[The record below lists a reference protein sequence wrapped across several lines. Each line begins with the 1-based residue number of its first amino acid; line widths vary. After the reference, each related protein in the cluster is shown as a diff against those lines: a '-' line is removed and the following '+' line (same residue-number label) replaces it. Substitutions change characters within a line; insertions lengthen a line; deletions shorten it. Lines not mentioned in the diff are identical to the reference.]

1 MKIRHVSIFTVL
13 LALAL
18 VFGSVFAASV
28 DPIHIPGASN
38 TDKTCAVLYPD
49 TPIVELKIEP
59 VPDGS
64 YSHSD
69 GVLTVHLVK
78 PSVLAGSLNSFD
90 WTANITVMGV
100 VVKNG
105 VDGANFYDYSP
116 TGSTGD
122 TYLTTPFD
130 GAKAISHIS
139 FCYYPP
145 EYLPL
150 EVEKTAEASYD
161 RTVEWELEKSVDPDS
176 HEGNAGEEAGTSIWT
191 VTATKTE
198 TIDNYFVEGTITI
211 TNPNGFPVD
220 FSVVDELD
228 DGTPVEV
235 DCPAY
240 TVPANDFVVCTYEAY
255 PDDGSAEWNTA
266 TVSVDGEE
274 DVVAT
279 AEVHFIENLIGY
291 DEGTLSDPRFGFEEP
306 ISETTVVEFEETF
319 VCPTDVSLYDNG
331 VYEFVEVNT
340 AYLNDNIELEA
351 SATVTITCY
360 LPEELT
366 VTKTAVTSFAR
377 EHMWDIAKKVETEFE
392 HELDGYPK
400 IWLYT
405 DGSGDETATWT
416 VDVTYE
422 GYLDSDFNV
431 SGVITIENTG
441 YVNAVITGIVD
452 LLGGEEIEID
462 CGEDFELPY
471 LLAAGE
477 TLTCMYSEDG
487 YVEGFNEVTVTTPV
501 DIYYAE
507 AEIIWGDPD
516 PELHATV
523 NVYDDSDLFGLV
535 HLGTVHA
542 PNDAQFTYTKDFA
555 WEDYGADLCGPHTYN
570 NLAKVIGD
578 DNTVLGNA
586 AAILKVNVQCFI
598 YEYETAY
605 AMGEDAICFIGWHNF
620 NNWGWTNPILPG
632 TYEMELWAAA
642 GQCDTDNGI
651 LVGYVIV
658 VYGADGYVSV
668 EYVLFDSYILEE
680 THVYA
685 GTTMFPLDRRG
696 KPTVAPGQYYNDSP
710 FDGSEVYVI
719 AHAVVGIG
727 LPDPGFG
734 PEASAF
740 STDPG
745 SAYSSTNPA
754 LIFLPSI
761 VRP

>member
-13 LALAL
+13 LALVL

-64 YSHSD
+64 YSESD
-69 GVLTVHLVK
+69 GVLTVHIVK
-78 PSVLAGSLNSFD
+78 PSILAGSLNSFD

-145 EYLPL
+145 EYQPL

-161 RTVEWELEKSVDPDS
+161 RTVEWELEKYVDPDS
-176 HEGNAGEEAGTSIWT
+176 HEGYAGEEAGTSIWT
-191 VTATKTE
+191 VIATKTE
-198 TIDNYFVEGTITI
+198 IIDNYFIEGTITI
-211 TNPNGFPVD
+211 TNPNDYPVD

-228 DGTPVEV
+228 DGTLADVS
-235 DCPAY
+235 CPTY
-240 TVPANDFVVCTYEAY
+240 TVPANDYVVCTYEAY
-255 PDDGSAEWNTA
+255 PDDDSAEWNTA

-279 AEVHFIENLIGY
+279 AEVDFIEILIGY
-291 DEGTLSDPRFGFEEP
+291 DEGTLSDPRFGFEEL
-306 ISETTVVEFEETF
+306 ISQTTEEEFEEIF
-319 VCPTDVSLYDNG
+319 VCPTDVSLYEDG
-331 VYEFVEVNT
+331 VYVFDEENT
-340 AYLNDNIELEA
+340 AYLNDNIDLEA
-351 SATVTITCY
+351 SAAVTITCY

-366 VTKTAVTSFAR
+366 VTKTAVTSYAR

-400 IWLYT
+400 IWLYI

-416 VDVTYE
+416 IDVTYE
-422 GYLDSDFNV
+422 GFLDSDFNV

-441 YVNAVITGIVD
+441 YVDAVITDIVD
-452 LLGGEEIEID
+452 ILADTPIDID
-462 CGEDFELPY
+462 CDVEFPYTLPF
-471 LLAAGE
+471 GE
-477 TLTCMYSEDG
+477 TLTCYYDEDVDGFIEG
-487 YVEGFNEVTVTTPV
+487 YNEVTVTTLV
-501 DIYYAE
+501 DDYYAE

-516 PELHATV
+516 PEYHATV
-523 NVYDDSDLFGLV
+523 NVYDQSDLFGLV
-535 HLGTVHA
+535 HLGTVYA
-542 PNDAQFTYTKDFA
+542 PDDAQFTYTEDFA
-555 WEDYGADLCGPHTYN
+555 WEDYGADLCGPYMYYN
-570 NLAKVIGD
+570 IAKVIGD
-578 DNTVLGNA
+578 NNTVLANDTA
-586 AAILKVNVQCFI
+586 ALKVNVQCIF
-598 YEYETAY
+598 YEYETAF
-605 AMGEDAICFIGWHNF
+605 AKGDDAICFIPTF
-620 NNWGWTNPILPG
+620 SNWGWTNPILPG

-642 GQCDTDNGI
+642 GQCDTDNGM
-651 LVGYVIV
+651 LVGYVTV
-658 VYGADGYVSV
+658 VYDEDGYVTV
-668 EYVLFDSYILEE
+668 EYELFAGYILEE

-696 KPTVAPGQYYNDSP
+696 RPTVAPGQYYNDSP

-727 LPDPGFG
+727 MPDPGFG
-734 PEASAF
+734 PLGSNNSEAS
-740 STDPG
+740 P
-745 SAYSSTNPA
+745 YNTNLA
-754 LIFLPSI
+754 RLFLPAI
-761 VRP
+761 LRP